1 MNYRK
6 NVNLKT
12 IKTEL
17 KTLKEKDKKTEWKY
31 FPFILLSKIYIKFY
45 NGKKDLWVIFPS
57 LILSLIIS
65 LNVYVLIKLN
75 YNIGIYWIAGIYFI
89 LYFFFFILFQRKFP
103 KYEFVKKTK
112 MNKTESGITVV
123 VLISTILNFI
133 FLLNIIRNNNV

>member
-1 MNYRK
+1 MK
-6 NVNLKT
+6 KL
-12 IKTEL
+12 
-17 KTLKEKDKKTEWKY
+17 DKKAEWKY
-31 FPFILLSKIYIKFY
+31 FPFILLSKIYIKLY
-45 NGKKDLWVIFPS
+45 DGKKDLWVIFPS